1 MLIGDELAE
10 NGAIRRTRSRWGNL
24 AIRAEKPKLAYA
36 PHGTTLDHS
45 NVSGQ
50 TRELCLSILFT
61 LRAEALKA
69 CLRSRDCELARSP
82 IISHDLTTN
91 MRDYFE
97 IGGRLREIQSRTL
110 MQALSAPARRVN
122 NIDRHSAWVCPE
134 TLEWSRVVLSGTLA
148 RNGETQQN
156 N

>member
-1 MLIGDELAE
+1 MQIQGLLIGDELAE
-10 NGAIRRTRSRWGNL
+10 NGAIRRTRSRWGNR

-69 CLRSRDCELARSP
+69 CLRSRDCDLAQSP
-82 IISHDLTTN
+82 TIYRDLTT
-91 MRDYFE
+91 
-97 IGGRLREIQSRTL
+97 
-110 MQALSAPARRVN
+110 
-122 NIDRHSAWVCPE
+122 
-134 TLEWSRVVLSGTLA
+134 GTLHNGYA
-148 RNGETQQN
+148 RLFLDREEIAGDTNSNPDTSFECSSTYSKQCR
-156 N
+156 